1 VTILVG
7 GLGASKAGCRKL
19 FRQSTC
25 GLAVPLA
32 PLTGPSAGA
41 GRVAHLHAAG
51 AGWASGPWNVSVTY
65 PPVGSMFATGSKA
78 AFELV
83 GPELVRRVRVD
94 MPVPPVAIGEITPD
108 NVGQVIETDAVR
120 VISAAG
126 NAGNP
131 AAVGDFLEAIRSARS
146 GAR

>member
-1 VTILVG
+1 
-7 GLGASKAGCRKL
+7 
-19 FRQSTC
+19 
-25 GLAVPLA
+25 
-32 PLTGPSAGA
+32 
-41 GRVAHLHAAG
+41 
-51 AGWASGPWNVSVTY
+51 
-65 PPVGSMFATGSKA
+65 MFATGSKA